1 MAAEGLV
8 AGRDVAGTDGLVAA
22 TPESASLVVI
32 VAGSGGWETP
42 VRASWANAGATVSRQ
57 PTPAQTAAAATAA
70 KKPFA
75 NSLTLWTRFAILMA
89 IFLPSSGFVA
99 LTFGRSQI
107 ADDSGSLPRALLKL
121 QRRGGSACC
130 GDRKSTRL
138 NSSH

>member
-8 AGRDVAGTDGLVAA
+8 AGRDAAGTDGLVAA
-22 TPESASLVVI
+22 TPESAALVVI

-42 VRASWANAGATVSRQ
+42 ARASWANAGATVSMQ
-57 PTPAQTAAAATAA
+57 PTPAQTTAAART
-70 KKPFA
+70 FA
-75 NSLTLWTRFAILMA
+75 SSFTLWTRFAILMA
-89 IFLPSSGFVA
+89 IFLPSSGFAA